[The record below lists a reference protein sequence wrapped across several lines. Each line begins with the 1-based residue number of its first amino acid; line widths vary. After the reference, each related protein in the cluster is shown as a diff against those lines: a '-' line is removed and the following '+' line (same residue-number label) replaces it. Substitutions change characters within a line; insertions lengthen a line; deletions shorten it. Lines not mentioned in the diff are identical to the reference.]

1 MNHNSLGWFR
11 TLQVKKNGSG
21 CVFIPKELLRQLHW
35 EKGQDLWIPRDR
47 VLNRD
52 DGQGETVVG
61 LIIEKPP
68 PDVKRPAPARPR
80 NHDGHK
86 QCSCRA
92 WNPNDANFCIKCGKQ
107 LTEKEST

>member
-1 MNHNSLGWFR
+1 MNRNSLGWFKR
-11 TLQVKKNGSG
+11 LQVNKHGSG

-35 EKGQDLWIPRDR
+35 EKGQELWIPRDR

-68 PDVKRPAPARPR
+68 PDVERPESARAR
-80 NHDGHK
+80 NHDGEK
-86 QCSCRA
+86 QGQCRH
-92 WNPNDANFCIKCGKQ
+92 WSPIDAKFCIQCGKE
-107 LTEKEST
+107 LKSE